1 MKFVLWQ
8 WAELFRMVIW
18 EVALANFHKAWFSG
32 NDRWNWDSDFFFFFF
47 WLCLFTNKGG

>member
-18 EVALANFHKAWFSG
+18 EVALANFRKLGFQGMIAG
-32 NDRWNWDSDFFFFFF
+32 IGIQIFFFFLVIFIY
-47 WLCLFTNKGG
+47 